1 MKLHPRVTKTA
12 VELVKRFEGLRRRA
26 ARLPDGS
33 WTVGYGHTM
42 SAREGAVVTPEEAEL
57 LLYYDLSEVAT
68 KVEAWTFT
76 TLNQNQIEA
85 LTAFAFNIGVE
96 NFRRSTVLKRV
107 NEGQHLQ
114 AAAAMELWRKSDVD
128 GEGLVVDALVRRRA
142 AEKAHYLTPPEGFRP
157 SPTQVLRPAFDFSV
171 IEAAAQSQ
179 VAQRA
184 AVVDAPLEGDD
195 ATASVEVEPQARPEP
210 VSVTDF
216 ATRDAG
222 EHVTRQLQDLLP
234 DAPQQSAAA
243 DAEPSPVAVAEAAPA
258 QTLYAPEP
266 VPAPHTET
274 RAELATGATVLAG
287 AAAVASPFVFRG
299 FEPPP
304 SRFAPSTDAPPAPA
318 NEHIFEDAAAR
329 TQPAEPFTEAK
340 SAPAPEPFAL
350 SDEQEPE
357 SAAQPSIEPAAETP
371 AASEAGQGAA
381 FSLFDRP
388 LAPPSPRDMDIPT
401 AQVRSGRLR
410 DDEQLLDG
418 PVPATRPSPIVNG
431 HEPKPAGGLLQ
442 NRQVLFAS
450 IGILGVVLF
459 FSAITTM
466 LMGRATW
473 THLLIGFLGV
483 LFITPTGVYFLLRR
497 MGGAEPLHD

>member
-33 WTVGYGHTM
+33 WTVGYGHTK

-85 LTAFAFNIGVE
+85 LTAFAFNIGLE
-96 NFRRSTVLKRV
+96 NFHRSTVLKRV

-184 AVVDAPLEGDD
+184 AVVDAPLDGDD
-195 ATASVEVEPQARPEP
+195 PTASVEVAPEARPAP

-222 EHVTRQLQDLLP
+222 AQVARQLQDVLAE
-234 DAPQQSAAA
+234 APPKDEAAQ
-243 DAEPSPVAVAEAAPA
+243 AEPLPVAVAESAPV

-266 VPAPHTET
+266 APTPHIE
-274 RAELATGATVLAG
+274 APATVVAEAATLAG
-287 AAAVASPFVFRG
+287 AAAVAAPFVFRG

-318 NEHIFEDAAAR
+318 NEHSFEDGAAHAH
-329 TQPAEPFTEAK
+329 PADPFTEVQ
-340 SAPAPEPFAL
+340 APAPEPFAL
-350 SDEQEPE
+350 SEASEPTYAPPT
-357 SAAQPSIEPAAETP
+357 SAEPAPEATATP
-371 AASEAGQGAA
+371 EPGQASG

-410 DDEQLLDG
+410 DDEEMLDG

-450 IGILGVVLF
+450 IGILGIVLF

-483 LFITPTGVYFLLRR
+483 LFITPAGVYFLLRR